1 MIRAILH
8 TNEMSELD
16 EVLEGQE
23 LTATEKTIASMHRKH
38 LLERKPQKRKQ
49 PVGFKLVPLPSY
61 MTFDRVLLSSNPHAV
76 PFLHAYPEWI
86 DWTALSVSYP
96 NAKELIE
103 SNPDKADWSAL
114 SANPK
119 AIDLLTANQDRI
131 DWRALHQNRNGIA
144 LFTSNQDRID
154 WSALSTNENAIDL
167 LTANQD
173 RIDWRALST
182 NENAIALLTANQ
194 DKIDWRALSAN
205 RNAIDLL
212 TANQDKMDWSALSA
226 NPNAIDLLTA
236 NQDKI
241 DWSALSTNPNAID
254 LIIQDAIH
262 VNRQRSNMSY
272 KIDFSTLTSIVIDLL
287 GDYNNTQTD
296 GYNIVNMNYD
306 KMNWTELSKT
316 KYIVKFGHQIKYYD
330 NVDWSAMS
338 SNPHAV
344 DFANIPYASLH
355 KFDTRAW
362 SMNPNPKA
370 RTMLSDRYKSNN
382 YAAMLTSHDWRML
395 SMDHEAID
403 FLKINEHRLN
413 WTAFSANY
421 NIMQVMEKYLE
432 RTYVL
437 TGDESE
443 VAEFVHAFNKSR

>member
-1 MIRAILH
+1 MIHVILA
-8 TNEMSELD
+8 TKTVDELD
-16 EVLEGQE
+16 ALISSESF
-23 LTATEKTIASMHRKH
+23 TEMEDKIAIMYRNR
-38 LLERKPQKRKQ
+38 LLEREQKKRKR

-96 NAKELIE
+96 NAKELIQA
-103 SNPDKADWSAL
+103 NPDKADWSALSANPKAIDVLTANQDKIDWKALHENTNGIDLLTANQDKIDWSAL

-119 AIDLLTANQDRI
+119 AIDLLTANQD
-131 DWRALHQNRNGIA
+131 
-144 LFTSNQDRID
+144 
-154 WSALSTNENAIDL
+154 
-167 LTANQD
+167 
-173 RIDWRALST
+173 
-182 NENAIALLTANQ
+182 
-194 DKIDWRALSAN
+194 KI
-205 RNAIDLL
+205 
-212 TANQDKMDWSALSA
+212 DWSALSA

-241 DWSALSTNPNAID
+241 DWSALSANSNAIDLLTANQDKIDWSALSANPKAIDLLTANQDKIDWSALSTNPNAIE
-254 LIIQDAIH
+254 LIIQ
-262 VNRQRSNMSY
+262 NSY
-272 KIDFSTLTSIVIDLL
+272 KIDFSKLTSNVIDLL
-287 GDYNNTQTD
+287 GDYNSTQTN
-296 GYNIVNMNYD
+296 GYNIVKFDYD

-316 KYIVKFGHQIKYYD
+316 HFIVKLFEADRSFHHYTKYYD
-330 NVDWSAMS
+330 NVDYSAMS

-344 DFANIPYASLH
+344 DFFKSHYASLD
-355 KFDTRAW
+355 KFDTQAW

-370 RTMLSDRYKSNN
+370 RTMLSERYNV
-382 YAAMLTSHDWRML
+382 AMLDASSSMYWRML

-403 FLKINEHRLN
+403 FLKVNEHRLN

-443 VAEFVHAFNKSR
+443 VAEFVHSFNKSRYGTE